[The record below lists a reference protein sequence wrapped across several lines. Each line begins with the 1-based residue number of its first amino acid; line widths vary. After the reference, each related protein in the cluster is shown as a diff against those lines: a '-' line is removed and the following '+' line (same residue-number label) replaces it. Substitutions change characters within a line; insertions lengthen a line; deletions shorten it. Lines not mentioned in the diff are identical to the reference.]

1 MDSRSPGASFT
12 MSAVGLLSLQHDL
25 SVSPAGVPG
34 QFFTELV
41 LPTGVK
47 EKVNIDTG
55 SVGIVIPHTLV
66 VDASGNYYPWAEP
79 TGGVLEL
86 IYEPSGDTISG
97 PVVRLSGLT
106 LGDGSIAIG
115 PVRALAYTQGSGTYM
130 LGVGFGLEAKS
141 QWLTPPPNAGGGAA
155 ALCLDNPFLA
165 IEGMSRTPGAAFQ
178 AAYTL
183 SAAGGASPS
192 AGSVTFGQTPDS
204 ITGFRFLSLTAD
216 PNSPSGFQLPW
227 IDVAVT
233 PQGQAPLPVTR
244 AQLLMDAGIPGMF
257 LGVFQPSP
265 PASGASSPVATSW
278 PGARIAVSAT
288 DAAGAPV
295 LQYAF
300 TDANPQLDRTQA
312 VFWNTDPN
320 ETASPSAVLHGGPS
334 PQGGSFI
341 NTGVHVLARYDYH
354 FDAVNARV
362 GFRPRTGS

>member
-1 MDSRSPGASFT
+1 MDSRSPGVSLT
-12 MSAVGLLSLQHDL
+12 MSAAGLLSLQHEL

-34 QFFTELV
+34 QFFTDLM
-41 LPTGVK
+41 LPSTVRRR
-47 EKVNIDTG
+47 VNIDTG
-55 SVGIVIPHTLV
+55 SVGIVIPHELV
-66 VDASGNYYPWAEP
+66 VDASGQYYPWAEP
-79 TGGVLEL
+79 TGGILEL

-115 PVRALAYTQGSGTYM
+115 PVRALAYTQGSGTFM

-141 QWLTPPPNAGGGAA
+141 KWLTAPPGAGAGAA

-165 IEGMSRTPGAAFQ
+165 IEGMSPAPGATFQ

-192 AGSVTFGQTPDS
+192 AGAVTFGQTPQS
-204 ITGFRFLSLTAD
+204 IAGFRFLSVTRD
-216 PNSPSGFQLPW
+216 PESPSGFQLPW
-227 IDVAVT
+227 VDVAVT
-233 PQGQAPLPVTR
+233 PAGQAPLPVTR

-265 PASGASSPVATSW
+265 PAGSPSSPVPASW
-278 PGARIAVSAT
+278 PGARIVVSAA
-288 DAAGAPV
+288 DGAGAPV
-295 LQYAF
+295 LEYAF
-300 TDANPQLDRTQA
+300 TNVNPQLDRTQA
-312 VFWNTDPN
+312 VYWNTDPN
-320 ETASPSAVLHGGPS
+320 EKASPSAVLHGGPS

-362 GFRPRTGS
+362 GFRPRAGT